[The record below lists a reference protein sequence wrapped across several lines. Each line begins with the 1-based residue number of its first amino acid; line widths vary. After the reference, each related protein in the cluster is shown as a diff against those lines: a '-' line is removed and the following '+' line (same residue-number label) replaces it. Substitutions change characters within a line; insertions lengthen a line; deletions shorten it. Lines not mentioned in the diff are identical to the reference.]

1 MAYLRFITRHPWPV
15 VLAAAILA
23 FAAFSTLVQLRIDNS
38 MEAWLIEDDPALAA
52 YGRYREEFQND
63 QFIVV
68 GYEVPGGALSEAG
81 LAVAERLT
89 EAFERIDNVMDVT
102 SLANM
107 EEIRADGDL
116 LTVGHLIEAPL
127 SDAERKR
134 VLSKLRSDPLY
145 RRTLA
150 GHDGKVGAIVI
161 RTARDSAEQGH
172 AVRAKLVEDVRRALA
187 RENGTFHITGRT
199 TFDVELFDAFVLDQK
214 RLVPVMGLVI
224 VIVLGV
230 LFRNVVGVVLP
241 MVTVGMAVLWT
252 FAVIATVGTPL
263 SMVSGTLPVVLLA
276 IGIADSVHLVS
287 EYQEQLAA
295 GKKKLDALSDGV
307 RAVFVPCLFTS
318 VTTSLGFL
326 GMLVIRVRPIHDFG
340 LYASIGTM
348 LAFVATFTLVP
359 AVLSLLPAPRVRND
373 IGGAV
378 SDRLTARVF
387 RVVSAH
393 RRLVLGVSLGGLLLG
408 VVGLPLVQVSANTY
422 KFLPATNPAIRATDF
437 IEATIGGVNT
447 MEVMVS
453 ARDISS
459 QEPLKNVQ
467 ALEEIQA
474 LQRKLAAFP
483 QVEATLSPVDFLSAM
498 NRTFHEDREE
508 YERIP
513 ESRELVGQL
522 MLMYEMDAPDGEF
535 YDYFN
540 FDMTKA
546 RMTIRTSMSADHE
559 NSDLIAA
566 VREASKGFESIEAV
580 PTGTV
585 VLFSNIQYHM
595 LVGMIRGFCVAF
607 FCVGLSMTLLL
618 RNLRHALLAMIPG
631 ALPIVFIVGM
641 TGWLGMKLGA
651 NSAMMGN
658 IALGIAVDNA
668 IHMLTRYRRLRHEGV
683 VAHEAIEHA
692 STVVGRPVLF
702 TTLVLCAGFLV
713 LCLSATIPNQRFGL
727 LTALVLAGSLLGSV
741 GTLPATILVME
752 EYFGKG
758 PEEPSQQAKP
768 DNGDASVE
776 HSEAA

>member
-1 MAYLRFITRHPWPV
+1 
-15 VLAAAILA
+15 
-23 FAAFSTLVQLRIDNS
+23 
-38 MEAWLIEDDPALAA
+38 
-52 YGRYREEFQND
+52 
-63 QFIVV
+63 
-68 GYEVPGGALSEAG
+68 
-81 LAVAERLT
+81 
-89 EAFERIDNVMDVT
+89 
-102 SLANM
+102 
-107 EEIRADGDL
+107 
-116 LTVGHLIEAPL
+116 
-127 SDAERKR
+127 
-134 VLSKLRSDPLY
+134 
-145 RRTLA
+145 
-150 GHDGKVGAIVI
+150 
-161 RTARDSAEQGH
+161 
-172 AVRAKLVEDVRRALA
+172 
-187 RENGTFHITGRT
+187 
-199 TFDVELFDAFVLDQK
+199 
-214 RLVPVMGLVI
+214 
-224 VIVLGV
+224 V

-585 VLFSNIQYHM
+585 VLLSNIQYHM